1 VVIDDVIL
9 SRLLPL
15 ASSARLGNYGPIL
28 MRETFV
34 PEPEADDVL
43 ERAELLLTLRK
54 RGIRDP
60 LLMRAFEHV
69 PRERFVDP
77 ACRPLAWLDQA
88 LPISCGQ
95 TISQPA
101 VVALMTQALD
111 LNPTHSVLEIGT
123 GSGYH
128 AAILGQIAERVVTV
142 ERFRTLAQAAT
153 ERLRRLGAS
162 NIEVVV
168 ADGAAGYA
176 PRAPYDRI
184 VVTAAT
190 EDVPPALFGQLR
202 EGGVLVAPIG
212 LPDETQMLTRF
223 ALTPDGIA
231 RRDLMP
237 VRFVPLLKGVAAV
250 L

>member
-1 VVIDDVIL
+1 
-9 SRLLPL
+9 
-15 ASSARLGNYGPIL
+15 
-28 MRETFV
+28 MRVTFV
-34 PEPEADDVL
+34 PDPEADDAL

-60 LLMRAFEHV
+60 LLMRAFEQV

-77 ACRPLAWLDQA
+77 ACRSLAWVDQA

-101 VVALMTQALD
+101 VVALMTEALD
-111 LNPTHSVLEIGT
+111 LKPSHSVLEIGT

-142 ERFRTLAQAAT
+142 ERFRTLAQAAA
-153 ERLRRLGAS
+153 ERLKRLGYA
-162 NIEVVV
+162 NIEVMV
-168 ADGAAGYA
+168 ADGSAGYP

-184 VVTAAT
+184 IITAAVN
-190 EDVPPALFGQLR
+190 EVPPALFDQLR
-202 EGGVLVAPIG
+202 QGGVLVAPVG
-212 LPDETQMLTRF
+212 PPQDTQMLTRF
-223 ALTPDGIA
+223 ALTADGIVK
-231 RRDLMP
+231 REMVP
-237 VRFVPLLKGVAAV
+237 VRFVPLLKGVAQV

>member
-1 VVIDDVIL
+1 
-9 SRLLPL
+9 
-15 ASSARLGNYGPIL
+15 
-28 MRETFV
+28 MRVTFV
-34 PEPEADDVL
+34 PDPEADDAL

-60 LLMRAFEHV
+60 LLMRAFEQV

-77 ACRPLAWLDQA
+77 ACRSLAWVDQA

-101 VVALMTQALD
+101 VVALMTEALD
-111 LNPTHSVLEIGT
+111 LRPSHSVLEVGT

-142 ERFRTLAQAAT
+142 ERFRTLAQAAA
-153 ERLRRLGAS
+153 ERLKRLGYT

-168 ADGAAGYA
+168 ADGSAGYP

-184 VVTAAT
+184 IITAAVN
-190 EDVPPALFGQLR
+190 EVPPALFDQLR
-202 EGGVLVAPIG
+202 QGGVLVAPVG
-212 LPDETQMLTRF
+212 PPQDTQMLTRF
-223 ALTPDGIA
+223 ALTADGIVK
-231 RRDLMP
+231 REMVP
-237 VRFVPLLKGVAAV
+237 VRFVPLLKGVAQV

>member
-1 VVIDDVIL
+1 MRVTF
-9 SRLLPL
+9 
-15 ASSARLGNYGPIL
+15 GPD
-28 MRETFV
+28 
-34 PEPEADDVL
+34 PEADDAL

-60 LLMRAFEHV
+60 LLMRAFEQV

-77 ACRPLAWLDQA
+77 ACRSLAWVDQA

-101 VVALMTQALD
+101 VVALMTEALD
-111 LNPTHSVLEIGT
+111 LRPTHSVLEVGT

-142 ERFRTLAQAAT
+142 ERFRTLAQAAA
-153 ERLRRLGAS
+153 ERLKRLGYT

-168 ADGAAGYA
+168 ADGSAGYP

-184 VVTAAT
+184 IITAAVN
-190 EDVPPALFGQLR
+190 EVPPALFEQLR
-202 EGGVLVAPIG
+202 QGGVLVAPVG
-212 LPDETQMLTRF
+212 PPQDTQMLTRF
-223 ALTPDGIA
+223 ALTADGIVK
-231 RRDLMP
+231 REMVP
-237 VRFVPLLKGVAAV
+237 VRFVPLLKGVAQV

>member
-1 VVIDDVIL
+1 
-9 SRLLPL
+9 
-15 ASSARLGNYGPIL
+15 
-28 MRETFV
+28 MRVTFV
-34 PEPEADDVL
+34 PDPEADDVL

-60 LLMRAFEHV
+60 LLMRAFEQV

-77 ACRPLAWLDQA
+77 ACRSLAWVDQA

-101 VVALMTQALD
+101 VVALMTEALD
-111 LNPTHSVLEIGT
+111 LKPVHSVLEVGT

-142 ERFRTLAQAAT
+142 ERFRTLAQTAA
-153 ERLRRLGAS
+153 ERLKRLGYT

-168 ADGAAGYA
+168 ADGSAGYA

-184 VVTAAT
+184 IITAAVN
-190 EDVPPALFGQLR
+190 EVPPALFDQLR
-202 EGGVLVAPIG
+202 QGGVLVAPVG
-212 LPDETQMLTRF
+212 PPQDTQMLTRF
-223 ALTPDGIA
+223 ALTADGIVK
-231 RRDLMP
+231 REMVP
-237 VRFVPLLKGVAAV
+237 VRFVPLLKGVAQV

>member
-1 VVIDDVIL
+1 
-9 SRLLPL
+9 
-15 ASSARLGNYGPIL
+15 
-28 MRETFV
+28 MRVTFV
-34 PEPEADDVL
+34 PDPEADDAL

-60 LLMRAFEHV
+60 LLMRAFEQV

-77 ACRPLAWLDQA
+77 ACRSLAWVDQA

-101 VVALMTQALD
+101 VVALMTEALD
-111 LNPTHSVLEIGT
+111 LKPSHSVLEVGT

-142 ERFRTLAQAAT
+142 ERFRTLAQTAA
-153 ERLRRLGAS
+153 ERLKRLGYT

-168 ADGAAGYA
+168 ADGSAGYA

-184 VVTAAT
+184 IITAAVN
-190 EDVPPALFGQLR
+190 EVPPRA
-202 EGGVLVAPIG
+202 
-212 LPDETQMLTRF
+212 
-223 ALTPDGIA
+223 
-231 RRDLMP
+231 
-237 VRFVPLLKGVAAV
+237 VRPVAAGRGAGRPGRPAAGHPDAHPLRAHRRRHRQARDGAGALRAAAEGRGAGV
-250 L
+250 VREVCSGLQHPSRLSALPLGTSG

>member
-1 VVIDDVIL
+1 
-9 SRLLPL
+9 
-15 ASSARLGNYGPIL
+15 
-28 MRETFV
+28 MRVTFV
-34 PEPEADDVL
+34 PDPEADDAL

-60 LLMRAFEHV
+60 LLMRAFEQV

-77 ACRPLAWLDQA
+77 ACRSLAWVDQA

-101 VVALMTQALD
+101 VVALMTEALD
-111 LNPTHSVLEIGT
+111 LKPSHSVLEVGT

-142 ERFRTLAQAAT
+142 ERFRTLAQAAA
-153 ERLRRLGAS
+153 ERLKRLGYA

-168 ADGAAGYA
+168 ADGSAGYA

-184 VVTAAT
+184 IITAAVN
-190 EDVPPALFGQLR
+190 EVPPALFDQLR
-202 EGGVLVAPIG
+202 QGGVLVAPVG
-212 LPDETQMLTRF
+212 PPQDTQMLTRF
-223 ALTPDGIA
+223 ALTADGIVK
-231 RRDLMP
+231 REMVP
-237 VRFVPLLKGVAAV
+237 VRFVPLLKGVAQV

>member
-1 VVIDDVIL
+1 
-9 SRLLPL
+9 
-15 ASSARLGNYGPIL
+15 
-28 MRETFV
+28 MRVTFV
-34 PEPEADDVL
+34 PDPEADDAL

-60 LLMRAFEHV
+60 LLMRAFEQV

-77 ACRPLAWLDQA
+77 ACRSLAWVDQA

-101 VVALMTQALD
+101 VVALMTEALD
-111 LNPTHSVLEIGT
+111 LKPSHSVLEIGT

-128 AAILGQIAERVVTV
+128 AAILGQIAERVVTL
-142 ERFRTLAQAAT
+142 ERFRTLAQAAA
-153 ERLRRLGAS
+153 ERLRRLGYT

-168 ADGAAGYA
+168 ADGSAGYA

-184 VVTAAT
+184 IITAAVN
-190 EDVPPALFGQLR
+190 EVPPALFDQLR
-202 EGGVLVAPIG
+202 QGGVLVAPVG
-212 LPDETQMLTRF
+212 PPQDTQMLTRF
-223 ALTPDGIA
+223 ALTADGIVK
-231 RRDLMP
+231 REMVP
-237 VRFVPLLKGVAAV
+237 VRFVPLLKGVAQV

>member
-1 VVIDDVIL
+1 
-9 SRLLPL
+9 
-15 ASSARLGNYGPIL
+15 
-28 MRETFV
+28 MRVTFV
-34 PEPEADDVL
+34 PDPEADDAL

-77 ACRPLAWLDQA
+77 VCRSLAWLDQA

-101 VVALMTQALD
+101 VVALMTEALE
-111 LNPTHSVLEIGT
+111 LKPRHSVLEIGT

-128 AAILGQIAERVVTV
+128 AAILGQIAESVITV
-142 ERFRTLAQAAT
+142 ERFRTLAQTAAD
-153 ERLRRLGAS
+153 RLKRLGYS

-168 ADGAAGYA
+168 ADGSTGYA

-184 VVTAAT
+184 IVTAAV
-190 EDVPPALFGQLR
+190 EEVPPALFDQLR
-202 EGGVLVAPIG
+202 LGGVLVAPVG
-212 LPDETQMLTRF
+212 PPQETQMLIRYV
-223 ALTPDGIA
+223 LTADGIA
-231 RRDLMP
+231 KREMVP
-237 VRFVPLLKGVAAV
+237 VRFVPLLRGVAQV